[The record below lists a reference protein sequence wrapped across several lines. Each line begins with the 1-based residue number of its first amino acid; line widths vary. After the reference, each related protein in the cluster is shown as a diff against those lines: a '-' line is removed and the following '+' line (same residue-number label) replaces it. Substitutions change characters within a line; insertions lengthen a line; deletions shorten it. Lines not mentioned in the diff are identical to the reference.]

1 MRQRR
6 VGGVLAALC
15 IAACAGGALVIGL
28 LAPASRGGQ
37 ERIVDSGL
45 SPVAADASSHT
56 PSVQPGVGS
65 SVHEAVTDGRRLRS
79 AVTPPA
85 AGAAAA
91 APPQTFVA
99 QVTGLPPA
107 GEATRSGCAAAYAY
121 LRAYAAPGFTIECP
135 GDAGGHEAETM
146 CISAVT
152 PCGTLRLIVI
162 ADPCPAA
169 YMNEASNSWAL
180 IGASDAPIDP
190 YGSCD

>member
-1 MRQRR
+1 VRQRR
-6 VGGVLAALC
+6 VGGVFAALC
-15 IAACAGGALVIGL
+15 IAVCACGALAIGL
-28 LAPASRGGQ
+28 LAPASRNGQ

-45 SPVAADASSHT
+45 SPVAADASSHAPT
-56 PSVQPGVGS
+56 PHSGVES
-65 SVHEAVTDGRRLRS
+65 SVHVAATDGRRLGS
-79 AVTPPA
+79 ALAPPA
-85 AGAAAA
+85 GAPA

-99 QVTGLPPA
+99 QVTGLPVA
-107 GEATRSGCAAAYAY
+107 GEATSSGCAAAYAY

-146 CISAVT
+146 CISAIT
-152 PCGTLRLIVI
+152 PCGTVRLIVI

-190 YGSCD
+190 YGSCG